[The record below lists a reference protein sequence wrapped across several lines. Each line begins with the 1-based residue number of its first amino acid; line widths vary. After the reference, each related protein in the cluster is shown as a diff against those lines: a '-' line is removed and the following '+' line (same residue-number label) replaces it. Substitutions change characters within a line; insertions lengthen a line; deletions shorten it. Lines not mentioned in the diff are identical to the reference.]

1 MEERSP
7 DTQRRRRLAAPGIGF
22 IGGLLLVAAIVAAI
36 IVVIYWVGGFGEG
49 SEGALALVR

>member
-1 MEERSP
+1 MKEQSP

-49 SEGALALVR
+49 SEGALGL